1 MFQITIQSSTV
12 GAESFRSSYN
22 FQADSNRLYSKMI
35 INITFNS
42 PPVQLQFLISW
53 TNYYL
58 SIPNISRFRT
68 HFKFYSSTIHYL
80 PVCDIA
86 LIVWLP
92 IYFHRLDIDI
102 FTTYSRGQYCERFS
116 IIQMHLY
123 LGEQRRTN
131 LIFTTLSVAGPR
143 VHTIFVFLINKNP
156 PFGQKGY
163 TL

>member
-22 FQADSNRLYSKMI
+22 FQADSNRLYSKTI
-35 INITFNS
+35 TNITFNS

-116 IIQMHLY
+116 IIQMHHNCERWSDATTGYPRIFERIAARAERSWFKLY
-123 LGEQRRTN
+123 SG
-131 LIFTTLSVAGPR
+131 LI
-143 VHTIFVFLINKNP
+143 
-156 PFGQKGY
+156 QKQY
-163 TL
+163 K